1 LNELTPATISTLNP
15 ESLGPAI
22 APYSQA
28 TVANGFCFI
37 AGQVGLDPNNE
48 VIAPGD
54 VRAQTTASIE
64 RMETILADV
73 GASLSDIVTATV
85 FLVDVADFG
94 GFNEAWAEKFG
105 DHRPA
110 RATVR
115 ADLLLEGL
123 VVEIQAIAVVSD

>member
-1 LNELTPATISTLNP
+1 MPATAITTLNP

-28 TVANGFCFI
+28 AVANGFCFV
-37 AGQVGLDPNNE
+37 AGQVGLDADNQ

-54 VRAQTTASIE
+54 IRAQTTAAIE
-64 RMETILADV
+64 RIETVLAEV
-73 GASLSDIVTATV
+73 GASLSDVVTATV
-85 FLVDVADFG
+85 FLTDVGDFAA
-94 GFNEAWAEKFG
+94 FNEAWAEKFG

-115 ADLLLEGL
+115 ADLLLDGL
-123 VVEIQAIAVVSD
+123 VVEIQATAVVPG

>member
-1 LNELTPATISTLNP
+1 LTPAAIKELNP
-15 ESLGPAI
+15 DTLGPAI
-22 APYSQA
+22 APYSQG

-37 AGQVGLDPNNE
+37 AGQVGLDAGNE

-64 RMETILADV
+64 RMETILAEV
-73 GASLSDIVTATV
+73 GATLSDVVTATV
-85 FLVDVADFG
+85 FLVDIGDFA
-94 GFNEAWAEKFG
+94 GFNEAWSEKFG

-123 VVEIQAIAVVSD
+123 VVEIQAIAVVPE

>member
-1 LNELTPATISTLNP
+1 LAQQTEITTLNP

-22 APYSQA
+22 APYSQGA
-28 TVANGFCFI
+28 VANGFCFV
-37 AGQVGLDPNNE
+37 AGQVGLDPENN

-54 VRAQTTASIE
+54 VRAQTTAAIE
-64 RMETILADV
+64 RIETVLAEV
-73 GASLSDIVTATV
+73 GAELGDIVTATV
-85 FLVDVADFG
+85 FITDLGDFA

-123 VVEIQAIAVVSD
+123 VVEIQATAVIPG

>member
-1 LNELTPATISTLNP
+1 MTQGTGITTLNP

-22 APYSQA
+22 APYSQGA
-28 TVANGFCFI
+28 VANGFCFV
-37 AGQVGLDPNNE
+37 AGQVGLDAENK

-54 VRAQTTASIE
+54 VRAQTTAAIE
-64 RMETILADV
+64 RMETVLAEV
-73 GASLSDIVTATV
+73 GAGLRDIVTATV
-85 FLVDVADFG
+85 FISDLGDFA

-123 VVEIQAIAVVSD
+123 VVEIQAMAAIPG

>member
-1 LNELTPATISTLNP
+1 LNPAAISTLNP
-15 ESLGPAI
+15 ASLGPAI

-28 TVANGFCFI
+28 TVANGLCFI
-37 AGQVGLDPNNE
+37 AGQVGLDADND

-54 VRAQTTASIE
+54 VRAQTTAAIE
-64 RMETILADV
+64 RMETILIEV
-73 GASLSDIVTATV
+73 GASLSDVVTATV
-85 FLVDVADFG
+85 FLVDVGDFA

-115 ADLLLEGL
+115 ADLLLDGL
-123 VVEIQAIAVVSD
+123 VVEIQAIAVVPE

>member
-1 LNELTPATISTLNP
+1 LTPTAISTLNP

-28 TVANGFCFI
+28 AVANGLCFI
-37 AGQVGLDPNNE
+37 AGQVGLDPDNE

-54 VRAQTTASIE
+54 VRAQTTAAIE
-64 RMETILADV
+64 RMETILTEV
-73 GASLSDIVTATV
+73 GASLTDIVTATV
-85 FLVDVADFG
+85 FLTDVGDFA

-123 VVEIQAIAVVSD
+123 VVEIQAIAVVPE

>member
-1 LNELTPATISTLNP
+1 MTPAAISTLNP

-28 TVANGFCFI
+28 TVVNGFCFI
-37 AGQVGLDPNNE
+37 AGQVGLDASNQ

-54 VRAQTTASIE
+54 VRAQTTAAIE
-64 RMETILADV
+64 RMETILAEV
-73 GASLSDIVTATV
+73 GAGLEDVVTATV
-85 FLVDVADFG
+85 FLTDVDDFAA
-94 GFNEAWAEKFG
+94 FNEAWAEKFG

-115 ADLLLEGL
+115 ADLLLDGL
-123 VVEIQAIAVVSD
+123 VVEIQAIAAVQG

>member
-1 LNELTPATISTLNP
+1 MAGTSVRTLNP

-28 TVANGFCFI
+28 TVANGLCFL
-37 AGQVGLDPNNE
+37 AGQVALDSENQ

-54 VRAQTTASIE
+54 VRTQTVASIE
-64 RMETILADV
+64 RIETILGEL
-73 GASLSDIVTATV
+73 GATLEDIVTATV
-85 FLVDVADFG
+85 FLTNVEHFAA
-94 GFNEAWAEKFG
+94 FNEGWAEKFG

-123 VVEIQAIAVVSD
+123 VVEIQAIAVLPG

>member
-1 LNELTPATISTLNP
+1 LTQETGPRTLNP

-22 APYSQA
+22 APYSQGA
-28 TVANGFCFI
+28 VANGFCFV
-37 AGQVGLDPNNE
+37 AGQVGLDPENN

-54 VRAQTTASIE
+54 VRAQTTAAIE
-64 RMETILADV
+64 RIETVLAEV
-73 GASLSDIVTATV
+73 GAGLRDIVTATV
-85 FLVDVADFG
+85 FITDLGDFA
-94 GFNEAWAEKFG
+94 GFNEAWAQKFG

-123 VVEIQAIAVVSD
+123 VVEIQATAVIPG

>member
-1 LNELTPATISTLNP
+1 LTPTAISELNP

-37 AGQVGLDPNNE
+37 AGQVGLDADNE

-54 VRAQTTASIE
+54 VKAQTTAAIE
-64 RMETILADV
+64 RMETILAEL
-73 GASLSDIVTATV
+73 GASLEDVAAATV
-85 FLVDVADFG
+85 FITDLDDFA

-123 VVEIQAIAVVSD
+123 VVEIQATAVLPG

>member
-1 LNELTPATISTLNP
+1 MTPAAISTLNP

-28 TVANGFCFI
+28 TVANGLCFI
-37 AGQVGLDPNNE
+37 AGQVGLDADNE

-54 VRAQTTASIE
+54 VRAQTTAAIE
-64 RMETILADV
+64 RMETILSEA

-85 FLVDVADFG
+85 FLVDVGDFAA
-94 GFNEAWAEKFG
+94 FNEAWAEKFG

-115 ADLLLEGL
+115 ADLLLDGL
-123 VVEIQAIAVVSD
+123 VVEIQAVAVVPG

>member
-1 LNELTPATISTLNP
+1 MTATISTLNP
-15 ESLGPAI
+15 DSLGPAI

-37 AGQVGLDPNNE
+37 AGQVGLDAENR

-54 VRAQTTASIE
+54 VRAQTAAAIE
-64 RMETILADV
+64 RIEAVLAEV
-73 GASLSDIVTATV
+73 GASLSDVVTATV
-85 FLVDVADFG
+85 FITDVGDFPA
-94 GFNEAWAEKFG
+94 FNEAWAEKFG

-115 ADLLLEGL
+115 ADLLIEGL
-123 VVEIQAIAVVSD
+123 VVEIQATAVVPG

>member
-1 LNELTPATISTLNP
+1 LTPSTISELNP

-28 TVANGFCFI
+28 TVANGLCFI
-37 AGQVGLDPNNE
+37 AGQVGLDPDNE

-54 VRAQTTASIE
+54 VRAQTTAAIE
-64 RMETILADV
+64 RVETILAEV
-73 GASLSDIVTATV
+73 GATLSDVVTATV
-85 FLVDVADFG
+85 FLVDVADFAA
-94 GFNEAWAEKFG
+94 FNEAWSEKFG

-123 VVEIQAIAVVSD
+123 VVEIQATAVVAG

>member
-1 LNELTPATISTLNP
+1 LTPAPINTLNP
-15 ESLGPAI
+15 DSLGPAI

-37 AGQVGLDPNNE
+37 AGQVGLDADNL
-48 VIAPGD
+48 VIAPGE
-54 VRAQTTASIE
+54 VRAQTTAAIE
-64 RMETILADV
+64 RMETILTEV

-85 FLVDVADFG
+85 FLTDVGDFAA
-94 GFNEAWAEKFG
+94 FNEAWAEKFG

-123 VVEIQAIAVVSD
+123 VVEIQAIAVVPG

>member
-1 LNELTPATISTLNP
+1 MTPATISTLNP
-15 ESLGPAI
+15 EELGPAI

-28 TVANGFCFI
+28 AVANGLCFI
-37 AGQVGLDPNNE
+37 AGQVGLDADNQ

-54 VRAQTTASIE
+54 VRAQTTAAIE
-64 RMETILADV
+64 RMETILDEV
-73 GASLSDIVTATV
+73 GATLSDVVSATV
-85 FLVDVADFG
+85 FLTDVEDFAA
-94 GFNEAWAEKFG
+94 FNEAWSEKFG

-123 VVEIQAIAVVSD
+123 VVEIQAIAVVDR

>member
-1 LNELTPATISTLNP
+1 MTPAPITTVNP

-28 TVANGFCFI
+28 TVAKGLCFV
-37 AGQVGLDPNNE
+37 AGQVALDPNND

-54 VRAQTTASIE
+54 AKAQTIAAIE
-64 RMETILADV
+64 RIETILGEV
-73 GASLSDIVTATV
+73 GAGLRDVVTATV
-85 FLVDVADFG
+85 FLTDLDHFAA
-94 GFNEAWAEKFG
+94 FNDGWSERFG

-115 ADLLLEGL
+115 ADLLLDGL
-123 VVEIQAIAVVSD
+123 VVEIQAIAAVEG

>member
-1 LNELTPATISTLNP
+1 MPAAPITTLNP
-15 ESLGPAI
+15 DSLGPSI

-28 TVANGFCFI
+28 TVANGLCFI
-37 AGQVGLDPNNE
+37 AGQVALDAENE

-54 VRAQTTASIE
+54 ARAQTVASIE
-64 RMETILADV
+64 RMETILAEL
-73 GASLSDIVTATV
+73 GASLDDVVTATV
-85 FLVDVADFG
+85 FLTDLDDFAA
-94 GFNEAWAEKFG
+94 FNEGWTEKFG

-123 VVEIQAIAVVSD
+123 VVEVQAIAVVGG